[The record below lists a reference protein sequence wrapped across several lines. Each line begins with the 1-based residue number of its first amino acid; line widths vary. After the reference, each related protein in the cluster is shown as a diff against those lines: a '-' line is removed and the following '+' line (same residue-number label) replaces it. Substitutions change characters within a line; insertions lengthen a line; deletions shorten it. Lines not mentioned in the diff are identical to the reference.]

1 MKRLPLILFFV
12 ALAGLFFWL
21 VLNRS
26 VLSSSR
32 EAKKTAKTIVP
43 TEKTQ
48 DRDNSY
54 QYGETASYDESRA
67 MPLIPLENEESFLQ
81 ALSIDLNGDSVT
93 DQVCAVKTS
102 SEQNIF
108 LIPGLQNPLTGEY
121 TRLQPIRTGITQAR
135 TLLMYAADIIGD
147 RSTCLIFSGMTLD
160 NLQLLAVYL
169 PSVERDGKTSLTA
182 IADLRSDGPITV
194 RETPRSDAYN
204 LGVTNG
210 DSYPI
215 ITYNSDP
222 DAPETL
228 DQIERVYHWD
238 KRLKRYEQVSESRIT
253 GKRLESK
260 LVSQLHGGSVESFE
274 NYLAGLWYMP
284 ASTGT
289 KGPRYLFFDTPMKEI
304 IFQGEITE
312 EVFVREAGAPRRYGA
327 FLTTRNRSISSIR
340 RLIDIELTGIDEI
353 RIKIL
358 EDVKLKIGVASDWDG
373 IYRKMAATPSST
385 KDSAD
390 SALEKIRRLLI
401 SSKEEW
407 NSADGQILG
416 IDERGYSIRRPGGI
430 ESGQYALLTV
440 AGDPVLQLRTGQA
453 GATSHFYR
461 IETSEEPKGS
471 AVTQRLSLT
480 EVTVSMSR
488 IIQTGSTPLVFTRA
502 VKASAQAR

>member
-1 MKRLPLILFFV
+1 MKRLPRILFFI
-12 ALAGLFFWL
+12 ALAGLFIWL
-21 VLNRS
+21 LVNRS
-26 VLSSSR
+26 VLSFSH

-43 TEKTQ
+43 AEKGADQ
-48 DRDNSY
+48 EKSL
-54 QYGETASYDESRA
+54 QYGETASYDESRT

-81 ALSIDLNGDSVT
+81 ALSIDLNQDSVA
-93 DQVCAVKTS
+93 DQVCAVKTI
-102 SEQNIF
+102 SEPNIF
-108 LIPGLQNPLTGEY
+108 LVPGLQNPLTGEY
-121 TRLQPIRTGITQAR
+121 ARLQPIRTGITQAR

-147 RSTCLIFSGMTLD
+147 RSTCLIFSGMTAD
-160 NLQLLAVYL
+160 NMQLLAVYL
-169 PSVERDGKTSLTA
+169 PSVERDGKTALTA

-194 RETPRSDAYN
+194 REIPRSDAYN

-210 DSYPI
+210 ESYPI

-260 LVSQLHGGSVESFE
+260 MVSQLHGGSIESFE
-274 NYLAGLWYMP
+274 NYLTGLWYMP

-312 EVFVREAGAPRRYGA
+312 EVFIREAGTPRRYGA

-373 IYRKMAATPSST
+373 VYRKMSVTPSSS
-385 KDSAD
+385 KDATD
-390 SALEKIRRLLI
+390 GTLEKIRSLLL
-401 SSKEEW
+401 SSRGEW
-407 NSADGQILG
+407 TSVDGQILG
-416 IDERGYSIRRPGGI
+416 IDEQGYSIRRPEGTD
-430 ESGQYALLTV
+430 SGQFALLTV
-440 AGDPVLQLRTGQA
+440 AGDAILQLRAAHA
-453 GATSHFYR
+453 GSKSHFYR
-461 IETSEEPKGS
+461 IETESEPKGT
-471 AVTQRLSLT
+471 AEIQRISLT

-488 IIQTGSTPLVFTRA
+488 IIQTGSTPLVFTRT